1 MMQLNSRTIHGGD
14 GPHLLVIAGVHGDE
28 FEPMVAVRHL
38 WHAFSSMALRGR
50 ITLVPIVNEPAF
62 HRAQRTADDGLDLAR
77 TMPGRADGSITERVA
92 AALTPMIRD
101 ADYLLDLHTGGRL
114 FRMLPLTGYVLHS
127 DRVVLDAQRALA
139 NAFNL
144 PIVWGT
150 SSKLEGR
157 TLSVAR
163 DANIPAIYVEASGGC
178 EFNSAAVES
187 CVEGCLNVA
196 AMLDMIDRQKAA
208 TCVKHVVEDDREGSG
223 HLQVQHPAPM
233 AGFFEPLVQLGDSI
247 RKNQPLGKVLDP
259 FGEPLCEVRADENGI
274 VLFLRAVRGVS
285 AGESLGG
292 ILPVKGLS

>member
-1 MMQLNSRTIHGGD
+1 MQLNSQTIRGGD

-28 FEPMVAVRHL
+28 FEPMVAVRL
-38 WHAFSSMALRGR
+38 LGNACRSMALCGR
-50 ITLVPIVNEPAF
+50 LTLVPIVNEPAF

-92 AALTPMIRD
+92 EALARTIRE
-101 ADYLLDLHTGGRL
+101 ADYLIDLHTGGRL
-114 FRMLPLTGYVLHS
+114 FRMLPLAGYALHS
-127 DRVVLDAQRALA
+127 DRVVLDTQRAMA
-139 NAFNL
+139 RAFNL

-150 SSKLEGR
+150 SGTLEGR

-163 DANIPAIYVEASGGC
+163 DANVPAVYVEACGGS
-178 EFNSAAVES
+178 EFNSAAVDA

-196 AMLDMIDRQKAA
+196 AMLGMIDRPIPA
-208 TCVKHVVEDDREGSG
+208 TCVKHVVEDDREESG

-247 RKNQPLGKVLDP
+247 RENQPLGKILDP

-292 ILPVKGLS
+292 ILPSQSRSD